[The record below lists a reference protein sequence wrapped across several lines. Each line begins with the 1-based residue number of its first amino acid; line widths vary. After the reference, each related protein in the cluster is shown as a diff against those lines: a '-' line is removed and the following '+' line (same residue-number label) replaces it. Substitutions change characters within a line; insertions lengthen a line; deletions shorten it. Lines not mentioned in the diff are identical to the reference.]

1 MKTKEDFLK
10 AYVDGIKAV
19 NDSVA
24 KGAYGEVENNLSA
37 LTSVEK
43 DLQKLIETEVF
54 DECKT
59 AHEAIL
65 RRSFLTPSHKAI
77 REEGKLVRVEK
88 ADKEVMID
96 LKGFCEHHN
105 FAMEWWYELQA
116 LNKRLT
122 VKVARSLGVGPTE
135 LRRINGSYTMSELAK
150 EIELGK
156 TPDSNSQVIKHMQKV
171 LDLLDEGC
179 GKVNNYDLAYV
190 MSTYTKRNSKRAL
203 SVSCSKHT
211 VLQTILL
218 DVFHRVA
225 TGKEYSVDYKRTE
238 VSSSAPEPAKA
249 EEKKPSAKK
258 ASSKKVTTV
267 AKPKKVSEA
276 PAAEAAA

>member
-1 MKTKEDFLK
+1 M
-10 AYVDGIKAV
+10 
-19 NDSVA
+19 N
-24 KGAYGEVENNLSA
+24 
-37 LTSVEK
+37 
-43 DLQKLIETEVF
+43 
-54 DECKT
+54 
-59 AHEAIL
+59 
-65 RRSFLTPSHKAI
+65 
-77 REEGKLVRVEK
+77 
-88 ADKEVMID
+88 
-96 LKGFCEHHN
+96 
-105 FAMEWWYELQA
+105 ELQS

-135 LRRINGSYTMSELAK
+135 LRKINDSYTMSELAK

-179 GKVNNYDLAYV
+179 GKVNNYDLGYV

-238 VSSSAPEPAKA
+238 VTAPVEAKVSEASQPKAEKAKSVKAKPAKA
-249 EEKKPSAKK
+249 SEA
-258 ASSKKVTTV
+258 VVV
-267 AKPKKVSEA
+267 AKPKAKKVT
-276 PAAEAAA
+276 AEAAA